1 MIAIRESIRRERG
14 DKKISTAKIK
24 KEIQQLMSKDF
35 SEQFSYN
42 KENMKLKVTYE
53 VECNYESGKV
63 VYGNL
68 VDVIDVQQKSNIEDQ
83 VFPKLY
89 L

>member
-35 SEQFSYN
+35 SEQFSY
-42 KENMKLKVTYE
+42 
-53 VECNYESGKV
+53 ESGKV